1 VVTAVVAESPAEPR
15 RVHRDDWSY
24 PGCPHSGPAIATGT
38 DGATHVVW
46 YNGKPGE
53 AGVYYARSAGDG
65 RSADRV
71 GLVTGPK
78 MGTVH
83 PAVASLSRGGAL
95 AAYDLTAQGEPRI
108 GVARL
113 SPDGSVS
120 GRTTI
125 PGSDGGKYP
134 QVVVM
139 GDTAAVVAWTEATG
153 TGPRVQLARL
163 DLR

>member
-53 AGVYYARSAGDG
+53 AGVYYARAGSDG
-65 RSADRV
+65 SSADRV